1 MTSIIYS
8 RVDALMGAMMT
19 KLFFVALKPCLLK
32 EKAQLNLLFPIG
44 LANTIPQTKSK
55 IRARQRKCRVA
66 MGWPGAKTSQWDQP
80 THYHKTNSA
89 GLLAASCF
97 QNTELNMA
105 LPISHRI

>member
-44 LANTIPQTKSK
+44 LANMIPQTKSK

-66 MGWPGAKTSQWDQP
+66 MGWPGARQASGTSLHTTTKQTVLVSWLPLVSKT
-80 THYHKTNSA
+80 
-89 GLLAASCF
+89 
-97 QNTELNMA
+97 QN
-105 LPISHRI
+105 